1 MIKPL
6 DGQHAL
12 ITGASRGIGVAVA
25 IALAEAGATLSLT
38 ARNGTEIAEVATA
51 LAKKHGVPAEGYAAD
66 ASNADQV
73 EETIRN
79 VTAAQGA
86 PTILVNNAG
95 GADSVPFL
103 KETRAQWE
111 HALSLNLTST
121 FVAMQAVLPSMLDAG
136 YGRIIN
142 MASTAGLKGYAYVS
156 SYCAAKHGVIGL
168 TRATALETARKGVTV
183 NAVCPGYTDTPMV
196 ADAVSKIMKKSG
208 RSRQETVTALVAS
221 NPQRRLLDPPEVA
234 AAVLWLALPSSSS
247 ITGQS
252 IAVAGGEV
260 M

>member
-1 MIKPL
+1 
-6 DGQHAL
+6 
-12 ITGASRGIGVAVA
+12 
-25 IALAEAGATLSLT
+25 
-38 ARNGTEIAEVATA
+38 
-51 LAKKHGVPAEGYAAD
+51 
-66 ASNADQV
+66 
-73 EETIRN
+73 
-79 VTAAQGA
+79 
-86 PTILVNNAG
+86 
-95 GADSVPFL
+95 
-103 KETRAQWE
+103 
-111 HALSLNLTST
+111 
-121 FVAMQAVLPSMLDAG
+121 MLDAG

-196 ADAVSKIMKKSG
+196 ADAVNKIMKKSG
-208 RSRQETVTALVAS
+208 RSREETIAELAAS

-252 IAVAGGEV
+252 ITVAGGEV

>member
-1 MIKPL
+1 MTKIL

-12 ITGASRGIGVAVA
+12 ITGASRGIGAAVA
-25 IALAEAGATLSLT
+25 TTLAEAGATLSLT
-38 ARNGTEIAEVATA
+38 ARNGAEITDVAAA
-51 LAKKHGVPAEGYAAD
+51 LAKKYGVAATGYAAD
-66 ASNADQV
+66 ATDSDQV
-73 EETIRN
+73 EKAIRD
-79 VTAAQGA
+79 AASAHGA

-103 KETRAQWE
+103 KESRTQWE
-111 HALSLNLTST
+111 HTLTLNLTST
-121 FVAMQAVLPSMLDAG
+121 FVAMQAALPAMLEAG

-196 ADAVSKIMKKSG
+196 SDAVDKIIAKSG
-208 RSRQETVTALVAS
+208 RTREETLAELAAG
-221 NPQRRLLDPPEVA
+221 NPQRRLVEPHEVSA
-234 AAVLWLALPSSSS
+234 TVLWLALPSSSS

>member
-1 MIKPL
+1 MK
-6 DGQHAL
+6 A
-12 ITGASRGIGVAVA
+12 AVFH
-25 IALAEAGATLSLT
+25 EYEGPV
-38 ARNGTEIAEVATA
+38 EIAEVAKA
-51 LAKKHGVPAEGYAAD
+51 LAKKHGVAATGYAAD
-66 ASNADQV
+66 ATNVDQV
-73 EETIRN
+73 EKTIHDA
-79 VTAAQGA
+79 TAAHGA

-103 KETRAQWE
+103 KETRGQFE
-111 HALSLNLTST
+111 HTLTLNLTST
-121 FVAMQAVLPSMLDAG
+121 FVAMQAVLPAMLEAG

-156 SYCAAKHGVIGL
+156 SYCAAKHGLIGL
-168 TRATALETARKGVTV
+168 TRAAALETARKGVTI

-196 ADAVSKIMKKSG
+196 SDAVDKIMEKSG
-208 RSRQETVTALVAS
+208 RTRDETIAELAAG
-221 NPQRRLLDPPEVA
+221 NPQRRLIDPPEVA

>member
-1 MIKPL
+1 VSKPL

-12 ITGASRGIGVAVA
+12 VTGASRGIGAAVA
-25 IALAEAGATLSLT
+25 DALAEAGATLSLT
-38 ARNGTEIAEVATA
+38 ARNNTDIIEVAQA
-51 LAKKHGVPAEGYAAD
+51 LAKKHGVAVTGYAAD
-66 ASNADQV
+66 ATDAEQV
-73 EETIRN
+73 EATVRAA
-79 VTAAQGA
+79 TAAGSA

-103 KETRAQWE
+103 KETRAQWD
-111 HALSLNLTST
+111 HTLTLNLTST
-121 FVAMQAVLPSMLDAG
+121 FVAMQAVLPTMIEAG

-168 TRATALETARKGVTV
+168 TRATALETARKGITV

-196 ADAVSKIMKKSG
+196 ADAIDKIVEKSG
-208 RSRQETVTALVAS
+208 RTREEAIATIAAT
-221 NPQRRLLDPPEVA
+221 NPQQRLVDPAEVA

>member
-1 MIKPL
+1 MTKPL

-51 LAKKHGVPAEGYAAD
+51 LAKKYGVPVEGYAAD

-73 EETIRN
+73 EKTIRN

-103 KETRAQWE
+103 EETRAQWE
-111 HALSLNLTST
+111 HALTLNLTST
-121 FVAMQAVLPSMLDAG
+121 FLAMQAVLPSMLDAG

-142 MASTAGLKGYAYVS
+142 MGGMTARTSASGRAHVVSAKAGIEGFTRALALEFAKENIAVN
-156 SYCAAKHGVIGL
+156 CITPAAAK
-168 TRATALETARKGVTV
+168 TRIFDQISEDHIQYMLSKIPRNRFLKVEEAAS
-183 NAVCPGYTDTPMV
+183 MV
-196 ADAVSKIMKKSG
+196 AWLCSEENSFTTGGVFDLSGG
-208 RSRQETVTALVAS
+208 RSTY
-221 NPQRRLLDPPEVA
+221 
-234 AAVLWLALPSSSS
+234 
-247 ITGQS
+247 
-252 IAVAGGEV
+252 
-260 M
+260 

>member
-1 MIKPL
+1 VTKPL

-12 ITGASRGIGVAVA
+12 ITGASRGIGAAVA
-25 IALAEAGATLSLT
+25 KALAEAGATLSLT
-38 ARNGTEIAEVATA
+38 ARNEDAVSAVAAVLSDEYGIAAT
-51 LAKKHGVPAEGYAAD
+51 GYAAD
-66 ASNADQV
+66 ATDADQV
-73 EETIRN
+73 GAAIRN
-79 VTAAQGA
+79 ASAAHGP

-103 KETRAQWE
+103 KETRAQWD
-111 HALSLNLTST
+111 HTLTLNLTST
-121 FVAMQAVLPSMLDAG
+121 FVAMQAVLPAMLEAG
-136 YGRIIN
+136 YGRVIN

-196 ADAVSKIMKKSG
+196 ANAVDKIVEKSG
-208 RSRQETVTALVAS
+208 RTREKTLAELAAG
-221 NPQRRLLDPPEVA
+221 NPQRRLVDPEEVA
-234 AAVLWLALPSSSS
+234 ATVLWLALPSSSS

>member
-1 MIKPL
+1 VTKPL

-12 ITGASRGIGVAVA
+12 ITGASRGIGAAVA
-25 IALAEAGATLSLT
+25 DTLAEAGATLSLT
-38 ARNGTEIAEVATA
+38 ARNGEEITGVASA
-51 LAKKHGVPAEGYAAD
+51 LAKKHGVVATGYATD
-66 ASNADQV
+66 ATNTDQV
-73 EETIRN
+73 EETIR
-79 VTAAQGA
+79 AAAKAHGA

-95 GADSVPFL
+95 GADSIPFL
-103 KETRAQWE
+103 KETRTQWD
-111 HALSLNLTST
+111 HTLTLNLTST
-121 FVAMQAVLPSMLDAG
+121 FVAMQAVLPAMLEAG

-142 MASTAGLKGYAYVS
+142 IASTAGLKGYAYVS

-168 TRATALETARKGVTV
+168 TRATALETARKGITV

-196 ADAVSKIMKKSG
+196 ADAVDKIVEKSG
-208 RSRQETVTALVAS
+208 RTREETIAELAAG
-221 NPQRRLLDPPEVA
+221 NPQRRLVDPPEVA
-234 AAVLWLALPSSSS
+234 AAVLWLALPSSTS

>member
-1 MIKPL
+1 MTKPL
-6 DGQHAL
+6 NGQHAL
-12 ITGASRGIGVAVA
+12 ITGASRGIGAAVA
-25 IALAEAGATLSLT
+25 KAFAEAGASLSLT
-38 ARNGTEIAEVATA
+38 ARNGEEISAAAAALSHEYGISAT
-51 LAKKHGVPAEGYAAD
+51 GYAAD
-66 ASNADQV
+66 ATDADQV
-73 EETIRN
+73 GATIQSA
-79 VTAAQGA
+79 TTTHGA

-103 KETRAQWE
+103 KETRAQWDRTIT
-111 HALSLNLTST
+111 LNLTST
-121 FVAMQAVLPSMLDAG
+121 FVAMQAVLPAMLEAG

-156 SYCAAKHGVIGL
+156 SYCAAKHGVVGL

-196 ADAVSKIMKKSG
+196 ADAVDKIVEKSG
-208 RSRQETVTALVAS
+208 RTREETIAELAAG
-221 NPQRRLLDPPEVA
+221 NPQRRLIEPDEVA
-234 AAVLWLALPSSSS
+234 ATVLWLALPSSSS

>member
-1 MIKPL
+1 MTKPL
-6 DGQHAL
+6 NGQHAL
-12 ITGASRGIGVAVA
+12 ITGASRGIGAAVA
-25 IALAEAGATLSLT
+25 KAFAEAGASLSLT
-38 ARNGTEIAEVATA
+38 ARNGEEISAAAAALSHEYGIIAT
-51 LAKKHGVPAEGYAAD
+51 GYAAD
-66 ASNADQV
+66 ATDADQV
-73 EETIRN
+73 GATIQSA
-79 VTAAQGA
+79 TTTHGA

-103 KETRAQWE
+103 KETRAQWD
-111 HALSLNLTST
+111 HTLTLNLTST
-121 FVAMQAVLPSMLDAG
+121 FVSMQAVLPAMLEAG

-196 ADAVSKIMKKSG
+196 ADAVDKIVEKSG
-208 RSRQETVTALVAS
+208 RTREETIAELAAG
-221 NPQRRLLDPPEVA
+221 NPQRRLVDPEEVA
-234 AAVLWLALPSSSS
+234 ATVLWLALPSSSS

>member
-1 MIKPL
+1 MNRPL

-12 ITGASRGIGVAVA
+12 ITGASRGIGAA
-25 IALAEAGATLSLT
+25 IANTLAEAGATLSLT
-38 ARNGTEIAEVATA
+38 ARNDAEIAEVANA
-51 LAKKHGVPAEGYAAD
+51 LAKKHGVAAVGYAAD
-66 ASNADQV
+66 ATDPDQV
-73 EETIRN
+73 EKTIRD
-79 VTAAQGA
+79 VAAAHGA
-86 PTILVNNAG
+86 PSILVNNAG
-95 GADSVPFL
+95 GANSVPFL
-103 KETRAQWE
+103 KETRAQWT
-111 HALSLNLTST
+111 HTLNLNLTST
-121 FVAMQAVLPSMLDAG
+121 FVAMQAVLPAMLEAG
-136 YGRIIN
+136 SGRIIN
-142 MASTAGLKGYAYVS
+142 IASTAGLKGYAYVS

-196 ADAVSKIMKKSG
+196 SDAVDKIVAKSG
-208 RSRQETVTALVAS
+208 RTRDETIAELAAS
-221 NPQRRLLDPPEVA
+221 NPQRRLIDPPEVA